1 MEKQREINSMGV
13 IYAILLLANIVISTV
28 GLILIHMGIA
38 VPSTL
43 ATFLCEIAILLPV
56 ILYLRSKGEN
66 IPERLGFHKIKIS
79 TVLLT
84 VLLTLVSVPVSIFAN
99 AFSQLFVK
107 NTVVQ
112 GTVELTGA
120 SVILTL
126 VATSVMAPLCEEIA
140 FRGFLFDGL
149 KGTFP
154 VLKAAAVSA
163 MLFGIMHLN
172 FNQFC
177 YAFVLGMIFALAN
190 HASGSTWTSVIMHFL
205 FNFINVMIMLLTQLS
220 LEKQGMDYAQV
231 QEEIRLQP
239 GAMLNTVL
247 VYGVLSVICAF
258 LIWALLKAIAKREG
272 NLEAFKSSF
281 AGKAH
286 SDAASD
292 TGVRFHS
299 LLNVPMMFSII
310 IGVAAMIVY
319 QVTVM

>member
-1 MEKQREINSMGV
+1 MEKQREINAMGV
-13 IYAILLLANIVISTV
+13 IYAILLLANIVISTL

-43 ATFLCEIAILLPV
+43 ATFLCEIAVLLPV

-112 GTVELTGA
+112 GAGELTGA

-149 KGTFP
+149 KGTFQ

-220 LEKQGMDYAQV
+220 LEKQGMNYAQV

-258 LIWALLKAIAKREG
+258 LIWALLKTIAKREG

-281 AGKAH
+281 AGKGH

-319 QVTVM
+319 QVTVL